1 VDDTVGSEDGVAA
14 DEDRYD
20 PEELRYAPQAPKRFR
35 WLKRI
40 LVLAVVLALFAL
52 IGKLAYD
59 WSQDQYYVGESDGVV
74 AIYQGVP
81 QEVPGIDLSD
91 VDSPTSISLDSLPTY
106 SQEQVRDGLNAESLD
121 DAQAIVADLESLANK
136 CADSNAEDCEGADGE
151 ES

>member
-1 VDDTVGSEDGVAA
+1 VAPGTAAATPHAATNGTPMLVGAASEQPRARSLGDTTAVGAAVDDTVGSEDGVAA
-14 DEDRYD
+14 GEDRYGPD
-20 PEELRYAPQAPKRFR
+20 ELRDAPQAAKRFR
-35 WLKRI
+35 GRRRSR
-40 LVLAVVLALFAL
+40 VLAVVLALFAL

-106 SQEQVRDGLNAESLD
+106 S
-121 DAQAIVADLESLANK
+121 
-136 CADSNAEDCEGADGE
+136 
-151 ES
+151 